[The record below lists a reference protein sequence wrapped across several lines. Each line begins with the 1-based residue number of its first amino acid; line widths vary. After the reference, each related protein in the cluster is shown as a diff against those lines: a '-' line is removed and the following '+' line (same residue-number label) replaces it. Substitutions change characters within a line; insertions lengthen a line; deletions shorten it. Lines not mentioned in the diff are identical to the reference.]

1 MIYILIVLF
10 LLIFVGAD
18 FAESGSFHADY
29 CSKNATTA
37 INGIFV
43 VLVFLRHF
51 SQYVEFTAA
60 ADLPW
65 AELDA
70 YLGQL
75 IVVSFLFYSG
85 YGILCSVEQKGTP
98 YVKKMFTGR
107 FLRVLLHFDICVLLF
122 AVTDLVLGKALTVK
136 DVLLALTSW
145 GSIGNS
151 NWYITAILVLYL
163 FTIFSFLCFRKHPI
177 PALVL
182 ITLLTLLFVYVNI
195 KLKRPAYTY
204 NTVIV
209 YPLGMW
215 FAYLQPY
222 MDRLLQKNSIFYSI
236 VIFICTFAFVWAF
249 QNRTHGIA
257 FYTIWVCA
265 FTGLI
270 VLFSM
275 KIKVTNPVLL
285 FFGRHVFSIYILQRI
300 PMMIF
305 DACGFGKKPIQL
317 FLVSFAA
324 TIVLALLFDM
334 LMEKLDAVLFR
345 QRKVSEKTAA

>member
-1 MIYILIVLF
+1 MIYVLIVLF
-10 LLIFVGAD
+10 LLIFAGAD
-18 FAESGSFHADY
+18 FAKNGSFHADY

-60 ADLPW
+60 SDLPW

-85 YGILCSVEQKGTP
+85 YGIFYSVEKKGTP

-122 AVTDLVLGKALTVK
+122 AVTDIVLGKALTVK

-163 FTIFSFLCFRKHPI
+163 FTIFSFLCFRKQPV
-177 PALVL
+177 PALL
-182 ITLLTLLFVYVNI
+182 MMTLLTVLFVFVNI
-195 KLKRPAYTY
+195 KLERPAYTY

-222 MDRLLQKNSIFYSI
+222 FDKMLQKNSIFYSI
-236 VIFICTFAFVWAF
+236 AVFLCTLAFVWVF
-249 QNRTHGIA
+249 QNRFHGIE

-270 VLFSM
+270 VLASM

-285 FFGRHVFSIYILQRI
+285 FLGRHVFSIYILQRI

-305 DACGFGKKPIQL
+305 DACGFGKKPVQL

-324 TIVLALLFDM
+324 TIVLALIFDK

-345 QRKVSEKTAA
+345 QRKISEKTAV